1 MKHLKSYKLFESI
14 DEIKSTITD
23 ILRDNV
29 LDKDIRLKIHT
40 RNYTDIDNNPVEVI
54 KIQIGDDFDDFLIRV
69 DELKDDIITITNYL
83 KDEGFEYNTFSSL
96 NRFRHYIDDHGD
108 IHGDKGDVMKTVRL
122 ETTYL
127 SLFYKK
133 EIKDP
138 HLESFISI
146 NESNDNDITF
156 VKNILLDMSDDDIS
170 IKVSDL
176 SASQSWRKEYNP
188 NSPTKKISI
197 LIGDDEDELSEIFFD
212 VSKYIETLESI
223 NNYLTGEGYSLENS
237 HFLYFDE
244 NGMVTNSFHSS
255 NFNEIKDKLKNINQ
269 LKICEI
275 VYKNVEFIN
284 DYIKECKWN
293 IQNSLANCAFFAK
306 DFYQWCQKKG
316 IDCKLAYS
324 EQSAPDDVREDHI
337 IPMVDRYLIDFVFTD
352 KGVSHIVRENNK
364 SEALM
369 RQTNPEVTELSNF
382 KEKYGKWGY
391 KNIEVTTYEQEFGK
405 DGRCQTIELKEDI
418 KVPIEIGDTVLG
430 GRFKN
435 KKIVVKKIG
444 KNKKG
449 DITINDKPL
458 LKFRLVKEN
467 LQEDVDYYFRH
478 LEDDNFVIQTENDYF
493 RIFKPIN
500 QINNRGSLVYSYS
513 NCNTFQWSEIAG
525 EISRYIIELD
535 DSENSEK
542 SIEYA
547 YIVKKEGGISNRKQ
561 IHPQMLLDDTFD
573 AGEILSFTIGFK

>member
-1 MKHLKSYKLFESI
+1 MKHLKTYKIF
-14 DEIKSTITD
+14 
-23 ILRDNV
+23 
-29 LDKDIRLKIHT
+29 
-40 RNYTDIDNNPVEVI
+40 
-54 KIQIGDDFDDFLIRV
+54 
-69 DELKDDIITITNYL
+69 
-83 KDEGFEYNTFSSL
+83 
-96 NRFRHYIDDHGD
+96 
-108 IHGDKGDVMKTVRL
+108 
-122 ETTYL
+122 
-127 SLFYKK
+127 
-133 EIKDP
+133 
-138 HLESFISI
+138 
-146 NESNDNDITF
+146 ESNDNDLNF
-156 VKNILLDMSDDDIS
+156 VKNILLDISDDDIS

-176 SASQSWRKEYNP
+176 KEYSP
-188 NSPTKKISI
+188 NSPAKKISI

-212 VSKYIETLESI
+212 VSKYIENLELI

-275 VYKNVEFIN
+275 IYKNSEFVN

-364 SEALM
+364 SEALL

-391 KNIEVTTYEQEFGK
+391 KNIEVITYEQAFGK
-405 DGRCQTIELKEDI
+405 DGRCQTIELKETI

-500 QINNRGSLVYSYS
+500 QSNDRGSLVYSYS
-513 NCNTFQWSEIAG
+513 NCNPFQWSEIAG
-525 EISRYIIELD
+525 EISRYVIELD

-561 IHPQMLLDDTFD
+561 IHTQMLLDDTFD
-573 AGEILSFTIGFK
+573 CGEILSFTIGFR

>member
-1 MKHLKSYKLFESI
+1 MKHLKTYKLFES
-14 DEIKSTITD
+14 
-23 ILRDNV
+23 
-29 LDKDIRLKIHT
+29 
-40 RNYTDIDNNPVEVI
+40 
-54 KIQIGDDFDDFLIRV
+54 F
-69 DELKDDIITITNYL
+69 
-83 KDEGFEYNTFSSL
+83 
-96 NRFRHYIDDHGD
+96 
-108 IHGDKGDVMKTVRL
+108 
-122 ETTYL
+122 
-127 SLFYKK
+127 
-133 EIKDP
+133 
-138 HLESFISI
+138 
-146 NESNDNDITF
+146 DNDLNF
-156 VKNILLDMSDDDIS
+156 VNDILLDISDDDIS
-170 IKVSDL
+170 VKVNDL
-176 SASQSWRKEYNP
+176 NQST
-188 NSPTKKISI
+188 NSPIKKISI

-212 VSKYIETLESI
+212 VSKYIENLELI

-275 VYKNVEFIN
+275 IYKNSEFVN

-364 SEALM
+364 SESLM

-382 KEKYGKWGY
+382 KEKYGKWRY
-391 KNIEVTTYEQEFGK
+391 KNIEVITYEQAFGK

-435 KKIVVKKIG
+435 KKTIVKKIG

-458 LKFRLVKEN
+458 LKYRIIKEN
-467 LQEDVDYYFRH
+467 LEEDINYYFTH
-478 LEDDNFVIQTENDYF
+478 LEDDGFAVVNEIDHI
-493 RIFKPIN
+493 RIFKPLEKLDDR
-500 QINNRGSLVYSYS
+500 NNYSYL
-513 NCNTFQWSEIAG
+513 NCNPFQWSEIAA
-525 EISRYIIELD
+525 EISRYVIELD

-542 SIEYA
+542 SIDYA
-547 YIVKKEGGISNRKQ
+547 YIVKRENNGFYAAASNRKQ
-561 IHPQMLLDDTFD
+561 INTQMLLDDTFD
-573 AGEILSFTIGFK
+573 AGEILSFVIGFR

>member
-1 MKHLKSYKLFESI
+1 MKHLKSYKIF
-14 DEIKSTITD
+14 
-23 ILRDNV
+23 
-29 LDKDIRLKIHT
+29 
-40 RNYTDIDNNPVEVI
+40 
-54 KIQIGDDFDDFLIRV
+54 
-69 DELKDDIITITNYL
+69 
-83 KDEGFEYNTFSSL
+83 
-96 NRFRHYIDDHGD
+96 
-108 IHGDKGDVMKTVRL
+108 
-122 ETTYL
+122 
-127 SLFYKK
+127 
-133 EIKDP
+133 
-138 HLESFISI
+138 
-146 NESNDNDITF
+146 ESNDNDITF
-156 VKNILLDMSDDDIS
+156 VRNILLDMSDDDIS

-176 SASQSWRKEYNP
+176 KEYSP
-188 NSPTKKISI
+188 NSPAKKISI

-212 VSKYIETLESI
+212 VSKYIENLELI

-255 NFNEIKDKLKNINQ
+255 NFDEIKDKLKNINQ

-275 VYKNVEFIN
+275 IYKNSEFVN

-391 KNIEVTTYEQEFGK
+391 KNIEVITYEQAFGK
-405 DGRCQTIELKEDI
+405 DGRCQTIELKETI

-500 QINNRGSLVYSYS
+500 QSNDRGSLVYSYS
-513 NCNTFQWSEIAG
+513 NCNPFQWSEIAG
-525 EISRYIIELD
+525 EISRYVIELD

-561 IHPQMLLDDTFD
+561 IHTQMLLDDTFD
-573 AGEILSFTIGFK
+573 CGEILSFTIGFR

>member
-1 MKHLKSYKLFESI
+1 MKHLKSYKLFES
-14 DEIKSTITD
+14 
-23 ILRDNV
+23 
-29 LDKDIRLKIHT
+29 
-40 RNYTDIDNNPVEVI
+40 
-54 KIQIGDDFDDFLIRV
+54 
-69 DELKDDIITITNYL
+69 
-83 KDEGFEYNTFSSL
+83 
-96 NRFRHYIDDHGD
+96 
-108 IHGDKGDVMKTVRL
+108 
-122 ETTYL
+122 
-127 SLFYKK
+127 
-133 EIKDP
+133 
-138 HLESFISI
+138 
-146 NESNDNDITF
+146 NDNDITF
-156 VKNILLDMSDDDIS
+156 VNNILLDISDDDIFV
-170 IKVSDL
+170 KVSDL
-176 SASQSWRKEYNP
+176 NQST
-188 NSPTKKISI
+188 NSPIKKISI
-197 LIGDDEDELSEIFFD
+197 LTVDWEDEFSEIFFD
-212 VSKYIETLESI
+212 VSKYIENLELI

-244 NGMVTNSFHSS
+244 DDDCADSFHSS

-275 VYKNVEFIN
+275 IYKNSEFVN

-391 KNIEVTTYEQEFGK
+391 KNIEFITYEQAFGK
-405 DGRCQTIELKEDI
+405 DGRCQTIELKETI

-500 QINNRGSLVYSYS
+500 QSNDRGSLVYSYS
-513 NCNTFQWSEIAG
+513 NCNPFQWSEIAG
-525 EISRYIIELD
+525 EISRYVIELD
-535 DSENSEK
+535 DSEDSEK

-547 YIVKKEGGISNRKQ
+547 YIVKREGGISNRKQ
-561 IHPQMLLDDTFD
+561 IDIQMLLDDTFD
-573 AGEILSFTIGFK
+573 CGEILSFTIGFR

>member
-1 MKHLKSYKLFESI
+1 MKHLKTYKIF
-14 DEIKSTITD
+14 
-23 ILRDNV
+23 
-29 LDKDIRLKIHT
+29 
-40 RNYTDIDNNPVEVI
+40 
-54 KIQIGDDFDDFLIRV
+54 
-69 DELKDDIITITNYL
+69 
-83 KDEGFEYNTFSSL
+83 
-96 NRFRHYIDDHGD
+96 
-108 IHGDKGDVMKTVRL
+108 
-122 ETTYL
+122 
-127 SLFYKK
+127 
-133 EIKDP
+133 
-138 HLESFISI
+138 
-146 NESNDNDITF
+146 ESNDNDLNF
-156 VKNILLDMSDDDIS
+156 VKNILLDISDDDIS

-176 SASQSWRKEYNP
+176 KEYSP
-188 NSPTKKISI
+188 NSPIKKISI
-197 LIGDDEDELSEIFFD
+197 LIGDDEDEFSEIFFD
-212 VSKYIETLESI
+212 VSKYIENLELI

-275 VYKNVEFIN
+275 IYKNSEFVN

-316 IDCKLAYS
+316 IDCKLGYS

-364 SEALM
+364 SEALL

-391 KNIEVTTYEQEFGK
+391 KNIEVITYEQAFGK
-405 DGRCQTIELKEDI
+405 DGRCQTIELKETI

-500 QINNRGSLVYSYS
+500 QSNDRGSLVYSYS
-513 NCNTFQWSEIAG
+513 NCNPFQWSEIAG
-525 EISRYIIELD
+525 EISRYVIELD

-561 IHPQMLLDDTFD
+561 IHTQMLLDDTFD
-573 AGEILSFTIGFK
+573 CGEILSFTIGFR

>member
-1 MKHLKSYKLFESI
+1 MKFLKSYKVF
-14 DEIKSTITD
+14 
-23 ILRDNV
+23 
-29 LDKDIRLKIHT
+29 
-40 RNYTDIDNNPVEVI
+40 
-54 KIQIGDDFDDFLIRV
+54 
-69 DELKDDIITITNYL
+69 
-83 KDEGFEYNTFSSL
+83 
-96 NRFRHYIDDHGD
+96 
-108 IHGDKGDVMKTVRL
+108 
-122 ETTYL
+122 
-127 SLFYKK
+127 
-133 EIKDP
+133 
-138 HLESFISI
+138 
-146 NESNDNDITF
+146 ESND
-156 VKNILLDMSDDDIS
+156 
-170 IKVSDL
+170 
-176 SASQSWRKEYNP
+176 
-188 NSPTKKISI
+188 
-197 LIGDDEDELSEIFFD
+197 
-212 VSKYIETLESI
+212 
-223 NNYLTGEGYSLENS
+223 
-237 HFLYFDE
+237 
-244 NGMVTNSFHSS
+244 
-255 NFNEIKDKLKNINQ
+255 
-269 LKICEI
+269 
-275 VYKNVEFIN
+275 YKNVEFIN

-316 IDCKLAYS
+316 IECKLAYC
-324 EQSAPDDVREDHI
+324 EQSAPINSQCEQEDHI
-337 IPMVDRYLIDFVFTD
+337 IPMIGRYLIDFVYTD

-364 SEALM
+364 SEALK

-391 KNIEVTTYEQEFGK
+391 KNIEVITYEQAFGK
-405 DGRCQTIELKEDI
+405 DGRCQTIELKETI

-467 LQEDVDYYFRH
+467 LQEDADYYFRH

-500 QINNRGSLVYSYS
+500 QSNDRGSLVYSYS
-513 NCNTFQWSEIAG
+513 NCNPFQWSEIAG
-525 EISRYIIELD
+525 ELSRYVSELD

-573 AGEILSFTIGFK
+573 CGEILSFTIGFR